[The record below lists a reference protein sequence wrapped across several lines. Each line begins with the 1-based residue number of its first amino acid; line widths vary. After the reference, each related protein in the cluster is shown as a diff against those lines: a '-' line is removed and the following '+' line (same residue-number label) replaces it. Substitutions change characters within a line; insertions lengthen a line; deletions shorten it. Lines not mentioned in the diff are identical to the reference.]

1 MHGRKIDGEECL
13 RPSELPMAVV
23 QKKLFVPKI
32 NFGLEDIVFLLN
44 SRSSDW
50 ILSLREFP
58 LSVSHCLWA
67 RRSPICKDIEESLL
81 FCANCDEI
89 GCERRVSNTPPVLYS
104 KISAHP
110 HHQSLWLR
118 SRGERKNAITSCI
131 SNLLHESKRAPPSI
145 DIEDIWLNT
154 RIRKLGEV
162 IKENFH
168 LRQFLL
174 WKPIFTTNILLPD
187 EIGCP
192 HIIPNCDNILCTVWV
207 RLARNVRAIF
217 SIRE

>member
-89 GCERRVSNTPPVLYS
+89 GCERRVSKNFIAGFANFERWDWLSMTRYCYNSCLATRWVS
-104 KISAHP
+104 KSMQLACFHDILQLDSY
-110 HHQSLWLR
+110 
-118 SRGERKNAITSCI
+118 
-131 SNLLHESKRAPPSI
+131 LLHFSCESWK
-145 DIEDIWLNT
+145 
-154 RIRKLGEV
+154 
-162 IKENFH
+162 F
-168 LRQFLL
+168 LRDCQLV
-174 WKPIFTTNILLPD
+174 
-187 EIGCP
+187 EISWFYHACMYRTCP
-192 HIIPNCDNILCTVWV
+192 F
-207 RLARNVRAIF
+207 ARW
-217 SIRE
+217 